1 MTRNVGLESEEKE
14 RRNKYKTE
22 NKNWDGVVI
31 PDKRR
36 EVGWRGGGKRM
47 EKRKRRG
54 RECM

>member
-36 EVGWRGGGKRM
+36 EVG
-47 EKRKRRG
+47 
-54 RECM
+54 